1 MSTGFSAC
9 HPAINFIFFAA
20 VIVGG
25 MCFVHPWFLAVSL
38 VAALGYY
45 LLLRGRRAW
54 DALRWMLPLAV
65 VAALINPVF
74 VPRGDTVLF
83 TWLAGRAFTLE
94 ALLYGAA
101 SGAMFLTVVL
111 WFGCFNVVMTED
123 KLQHLFAPIAPSLA
137 LTFSMTLRLVPH
149 FSRKAAQIAH
159 ARACVGKGAAE
170 GTRRERIE
178 HGAQVLSALTGWA
191 LEGAVETADSM
202 RARGWG
208 CGARTRF
215 ALWRFGRREL
225 MLAAGMAL
233 ALAALIAGLA
243 VGGVKMEYYPTV
255 TLPPVDGWTCL
266 ALVGYG
272 ILCFLPFIVT
282 IWEEISWR
290 ISRSKI

>member
-1 MSTGFSAC
+1 MGFAAC
-9 HPAINFIFFAA
+9 HPAINFIFFAL

-38 VAALGYY
+38 AAALGYY

-54 DALRWMLPLAV
+54 RSLGWMLPLAA
-65 VAALINPVF
+65 VAALVNPVF

-101 SGAMFLTVVL
+101 SGAMFLTVML
-111 WFGCFNVVMTED
+111 WFGCWNAVMTED

-149 FSRKAAQIAH
+149 FSRKASQIAH

-170 GTRRERIE
+170 GTRRERVE
-178 HGAQVLSALTGWA
+178 HGAQVLSVLTGWA

-208 CGARTRF
+208 CGARTRY
-215 ALWRFGRREL
+215 ALWRFGRREI
-225 MLAAGMAL
+225 MLAAVMAL
-233 ALAALIAGLA
+233 SLAALIAGVA
-243 VGGVKMEYYPTV
+243 GGGARMEYYPAV
-255 TLPPVDGWTCL
+255 TLPPLDGWAWL
-266 ALVGYG
+266 ALIGYG
-272 ILCFLPFIVT
+272 ILCFLPAIVT